1 MSLILSRRALLG
13 SAAAGLV
20 LPRLALAGTGDRRFL
35 FVFCEGGWDVSRCFA
50 PLFGTSVAMED
61 DAVEAE
67 VHGIPFV
74 DHEARPAVRA
84 FFEDW
89 GDRTC
94 VINGLEVR
102 SITHERCRRIVMT
115 GGSATDAD
123 DWPVQLAAASDALL
137 PHVVVSGPSFSNEHT
152 SSVVRLGETGQLR
165 GLLDGS
171 ALMESDLEVTGPSSA
186 VEALEDAAVEAA
198 LKRQAGSFVD
208 AYRTSNDQLQLAI
221 ERAGQLSLS
230 PKGELL
236 TTAQRS
242 QSALTLFEEG
252 LSRCAIVQ
260 NRGLFERGW
269 DDHSEIERQSDH
281 FEVLFGSL
289 GEVMGDLDERGLL
302 ETTTLVVFSEM
313 GRAPSINATGG
324 KDHWTYTS
332 AMLVGSGVAGG
343 QVLGGFDDNLVGTEH
358 GGVALTAAHFG
369 ATVLA
374 LGGLTGEVDPLA
386 EALG

>member
-20 LPRLALAGTGDRRFL
+20 LPRLALAGTADRRFL

-50 PLFGTSVAMED
+50 PLFGTNVAMED
-61 DAVEAE
+61 GAVEAE
-67 VHGIPFV
+67 AHGIPFV
-74 DHEARPAVRA
+74 DHEDRPAVRN
-84 FFEDW
+84 FFEAY

-94 VINGLEVR
+94 ILNGLEVR

-115 GGSATDAD
+115 GGSSTDAD

-137 PHVVVSGPSFSNEHT
+137 PHVVVSGPSFSNAHT
-152 SSVVRLGETGQLR
+152 SSVVRLGETGQIR

-171 ALMESDLEVTGPSSA
+171 ALLESDLEVTGPSAA
-186 VEALEDAAVEAA
+186 VEALEDAALAAA
-198 LKRQAGSFVD
+198 LDRQSGALVE
-208 AYRTSNDQLQLAI
+208 AYRTSDAQLQLAI
-221 ERAGQLSLS
+221 ERAGDLQLA
-230 PKGELL
+230 PEGELL

-289 GEVMGDLDERGLL
+289 GEIVAQLDTGGLL
-302 ETTTLVVFSEM
+302 DSTTLVVFSEM

-343 QVLGGFDDNLVGTEH
+343 QVLGGFDDNLIGVDH

-374 LGGLTGEVDPLA
+374 LGGLTGEVDPIA
-386 EALG
+386 EALA